1 MVFINTF
8 VDMIRLLDTEFNM
21 VVDCIENGTIPDLDG
36 IAEVRHY
43 LEVSAGYNRVSHSKS
58 RLVEYVGG
66 PRTCGGGASTRS
78 TIFSTRVVW
87 SRLAEL
93 AFSHCYC
100 QWFLYIV
107 CPTGTFVV
115 RVPGLH
121 LLTVHAQA
129 EWFLGP
135 NAAIRALAYGT
146 TEALVGLPYNPLE
159 LNGFKLTNET
169 LVEFLDIGKDYSI
182 NSLVQAVST
191 PREMRFLADRECS
204 GKLRWEGDTK
214 LW

>member
-1 MVFINTF
+1 MGMLFINTF
-8 VDMIRLLDTEFNM
+8 VDMIRLLDTKFDM
-21 VVDCIENGTIPDLDG
+21 VLDCIGNGKILYLDG

-43 LEVSAGYNRVSHSKS
+43 LEVSAGYDRVSHSES

-78 TIFSTRVVW
+78 TIFSRGVVW

-93 AFSHCYC
+93 AFSHCYR
-100 QWFLYIV
+100 QLFLCIV

-115 RVPGLH
+115 RVPSLRP
-121 LLTVHAQA
+121 LTVHAQA

-146 TEALVGLPYNPLE
+146 TVALVGLPYNPLW
-159 LNGFKLTNET
+159 F
-169 LVEFLDIGKDYSI
+169 
-182 NSLVQAVST
+182 
-191 PREMRFLADRECS
+191 
-204 GKLRWEGDTK
+204 
-214 LW
+214 

>member
-8 VDMIRLLDTEFNM
+8 VDMIRLLDTEFDM
-21 VVDCIENGTIPDLDG
+21 VVDCIANGKIPYLDG

-66 PRTCGGGASTRS
+66 PRTCGGAASTRS

-100 QWFLYIV
+100 KWFLCIV
-107 CPTGTFVV
+107 CPTGTSVV
-115 RVPGLH
+115 RVLGLH
-121 LLTVHAQA
+121 LLTVYVQA

-169 LVEFLDIGKDYSI
+169 LIEFLDISKDDSI
-182 NSLVQAVST
+182 SSLIQVVST
-191 PREMRFLADRECS
+191 SREARFPPDLEHS
-204 GKLRWEGDTK
+204 GKLRWEDDTNSC
-214 LW
+214 